1 MLKKLV
7 PIVLII
13 LVVFAGVF
21 VLLYC
26 INSYNNSNDKKHKT
40 STTQKAKEM
49 DKVISY
55 INKNGNTIAQRINV
69 PVGYKRTTG
78 DEYAEF
84 LRNQKLLPDGSPVLL
99 YNNSKKSKQNVHLA
113 VLSIDV
119 GKKNLQQCAD
129 SVLRLR
135 SEYLFISKQ
144 YDKINFHLTNG
155 QEFPYIKYRDG
166 YRLIVEGNK
175 TSLIKIAQPDSSYK
189 AFRQY
194 LDVLFTYAGTLSL
207 STECINIDKSD
218 MKIGD
223 IFIKGGTPGHCVII
237 VDMCENDKGEK
248 MFLLAQGY
256 MPAQQIHVL
265 KNPES
270 KSPWYS
276 VKDLKYPFKTPE
288 FTFEDNSLKRTP

>member
-1 MLKKLV
+1 MKKLIS
-7 PIVLII
+7 IVVII
-13 LVVFAGVF
+13 IVAFAGLF
-21 VLLYC
+21 ILLYC
-26 INSYNNSNDKKHKT
+26 LDNDNNSNDKKHESGSAQT
-40 STTQKAKEM
+40 VKEKIN
-49 DKVISY
+49 DFSY

-69 PVGYKRTTG
+69 PKGYKRTTG

-84 LRNQKLLPDGSPVLL
+84 LRNQELLPDGSPVLL
-99 YNNSKKSKQNVHLA
+99 YNNSKKSKQNVHIA

-135 SEYLFISKQ
+135 SEYLFKSKQ

-155 QEFPYIKYRDG
+155 QDFPYIKYRDG

-175 TSLIKIAQPDSSYK
+175 TSLIKKAQPDNSYE

-207 STECINIDKSD
+207 SNECKNIDKSD

-270 KSPWYS
+270 KNPWYS